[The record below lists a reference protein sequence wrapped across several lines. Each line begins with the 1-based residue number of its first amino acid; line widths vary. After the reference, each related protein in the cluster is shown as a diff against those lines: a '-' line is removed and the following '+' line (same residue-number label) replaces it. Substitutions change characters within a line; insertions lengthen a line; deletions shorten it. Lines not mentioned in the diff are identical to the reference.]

1 MTPKP
6 GLSLMPGGRSS
17 LSTIPLK
24 PPRTPCHAPNMRV
37 PASRALDHL
46 IRSHTAVLDRNSRS
60 SSCVVSQYQ
69 ILGNIRH
76 FLHFCGQ
83 PNFLIF
89 SQIPGPKLL
98 PPCVHRLQHRPSPV
112 RSPCPHHLRARAYI
126 PRAVDLVFLLATPKT
141 NMKPPP
147 LRCVLLAGRECKELV
162 LYARR

>member
-17 LSTIPLK
+17 LSTILLK
-24 PPRTPCHAPNMRV
+24 PPPTLCHAPNMRV
-37 PASRALDHL
+37 PAFRALDHL
-46 IRSHTAVLDRNSRS
+46 VHSSTAVLDRNSRS

-147 LRCVLLAGRECKELV
+147 LRCVLLVERECKELV
-162 LYARR
+162 LCA